1 MASGMEGI
9 GRDSLEGR
17 RREDVGDEEKRKG
30 RREDGVRDDRE
41 GTKVMTCRKE
51 LEGASEALDWECRD
65 WGGND
70 RDEGE
75 RRKCTRAGKRLELSY
90 G

>member
-51 LEGASEALDWECRD
+51 LEG
-65 WGGND
+65 
-70 RDEGE
+70 
-75 RRKCTRAGKRLELSY
+75 GK
-90 G
+90 